1 VVSSSL
7 PNGVDKYVRYHQDG
21 ANVTGFTLFWN
32 NANGNV
38 SGERIAILM
47 SASLWSQMTGA
58 AFIDPPGGATVEV
71 ARTLPAPAPAPSR
84 APTPA
89 PATPK
94 GSTSGTGFFVGRD
107 GTLLTNAHVI
117 EECTTIHATPD
128 GGKPLPAR
136 LIASDAANDL
146 ALLKVE
152 HQPGQVAAIR
162 IGARLGEPVA
172 AFGFPLSSVLAST
185 GNFTLGNITAVAG
198 IGDDSRHIQ
207 VSTPVQPGN
216 SGGPLVDHHG
226 NLVGVVTYKL
236 NAIKAAAASGDIPQ
250 NVNFAVKAS
259 IVASFLET
267 NRVAFETGAAGGAA
281 VAPADLAERAR
292 GVSVFVRCY

>member
-1 VVSSSL
+1 ME
-7 PNGVDKYVRYHQDG
+7 
-21 ANVTGFTLFWN
+21 
-32 NANGNV
+32 
-38 SGERIAILM
+38 SGECGE
-47 SASLWSQMTGA
+47 S
-58 AFIDPPGGATVEV
+58 E
-71 ARTLPAPAPAPSR
+71 ARPA
-84 APTPA
+84 A
-89 PATPK
+89 PATAAPK
-94 GSTSGTGFFVGRD
+94 GGASGTGFFVSRD
-107 GTLLTNAHVI
+107 GTLLTNAHVV
-117 EECTTIHATPD
+117 EDCTTIHATPD

-152 HQPGQVAAIR
+152 HQPAGVAGLR

-172 AFGFPLSSVLAST
+172 AFGFPLSNVLAST
-185 GNFTLGNITAVAG
+185 GNFTLGNITALAG

-236 NAIKAAAASGDIPQ
+236 NAIKTAAASGDIPQ

-267 NRVAFETGAAGGAA
+267 NRVAFETGAPGAA

-292 GVSVFVRCY
+292 AVSVFVRCY